1 MPPGPNTPLRIFA
14 ALAAVLCAALLS
26 GCGSTKYTMRL
37 EANAEKVDFGR
48 SYVILPGIME
58 TRAEDPQ
65 FKAVAVALDRLL
77 QSRGYTKAPGVEA
90 ADLGIYVEFGV
101 RESVGPP
108 MGGGGMPAVPMPG
121 FGRPGGLFGGFG
133 GMERIFSRWLTVEA
147 VDFARY
153 KANDPKNV
161 GWSVSVTSR
170 GNTASLE
177 KAMPFFAAAMDAY
190 IGRKAH
196 VTLEVD
202 SQANVTEVS
211 FPQKHHRSRF
221 PQ

>member
-1 MPPGPNTPLRIFA
+1 MPPGPKTPFRIFA

-37 EANAEKVDFGR
+37 EADAEKVDFGK

-65 FKAVAVALDRLL
+65 FKAVAAALDKML
-77 QSRGYTKAPGVEA
+77 QAKGYTRATGVDA

-101 RESVGPP
+101 KETIGPP
-108 MGGGGMPAVPMPG
+108 MSGGAFAAPSMPG
-121 FGRPGGLFGGFG
+121 FGHPFGLFGAG
-133 GMERIFSRWLTVEA
+133 GMERVFSRWLTVEA

-161 GWSVSVTSR
+161 VWSVSVTSR
-170 GNTASLE
+170 GSTASLE